1 MADRVIMPRALDA
14 NGDPVAGA
22 KAYFYQ
28 KGSVTPLVVF
38 TDAKLTVP
46 VTTATADAA
55 GAFSA
60 IYTSAPLKIDIHGAD
75 ETSLPGFPS
84 DDWYTTNPIGVGAGS
99 ISFAPIFGNAATTV
113 QAAIQNLTTLWNAVT
128 DYGRTLIA
136 AATASDARTVLGLG
150 GLATVDLIDEDD
162 MASDSA
168 TRPPS
173 QQSVKAYV
181 DTNTVRQCVAH
192 GRLDADA
199 GTLAWAY
206 RNGFSATL
214 TDNGTGDYSLQ
225 FETALADAEYSYQV
239 TCGGNGGTGSR
250 FFASVDTV
258 TASGFRL
265 YVTDINGVAHIKA
278 TFNNTIITITDTR
291 GNVISWASAGK
302 VGFKGS
308 RKSTPYAAQI
318 AADASAREAVNL
330 GLQKIEVW
338 VKGPGSGREAAI
350 RSLQAAGLDIT
361 AIKDVTPIP
370 HNGCRPPKR
379 RRV

>member
-22 KAYFYQ
+22 QAYFYH
-28 KGSVTPLVVF
+28 KGTTTPLTVF
-38 TDAKLTVP
+38 TDSALGTGIV
-46 VTTATADAA
+46 TATADANGVFA
-55 GAFSA
+55 TV
-60 IYTSAPLKIDIHGAD
+60 YTVYPLKLDIRTPSG
-75 ETSLPGFPS
+75 TSLPGFPS
-84 DDWYTTNPIGVGAGS
+84 DDWHTTNPIGVGAGS
-99 ISFAPIFGNAATTV
+99 ISFTPIFGNSATTV

-128 DYGRTLIA
+128 AYGRTLIA
-136 AATASDARTVLGLG
+136 AATASDARTALGLG
-150 GLATVDLIDEDD
+150 GLATVELIDEDD

-168 TRPPS
+168 ARPPS

-199 GTLAWAY
+199 GTLAWVY

-265 YVTDINGVAHIKA
+265 YVTDINGVADDP
-278 TFNNTIITITDTR
+278 TE
-291 GNVISWASAGK
+291 IS
-302 VGFKGS
+302 
-308 RKSTPYAAQI
+308 I
-318 AADASAREAVNL
+318 AVY
-330 GLQKIEVW
+330 K
-338 VKGPGSGREAAI
+338 
-350 RSLQAAGLDIT
+350 
-361 AIKDVTPIP
+361 
-370 HNGCRPPKR
+370 
-379 RRV
+379 